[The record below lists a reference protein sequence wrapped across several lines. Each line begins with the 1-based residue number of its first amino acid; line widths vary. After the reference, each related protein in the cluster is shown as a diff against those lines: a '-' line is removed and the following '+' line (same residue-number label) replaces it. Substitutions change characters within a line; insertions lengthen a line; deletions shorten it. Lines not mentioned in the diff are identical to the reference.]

1 MPLSQ
6 HGSLTDHV
14 SVVIWTPSNSLE
26 EAIGGQKSE
35 ADFVIAD

>member
-6 HGSLTDHV
+6 HGSLTGHV
-14 SVVIWTPSNSLE
+14 SVVFWTSGNSLA
-26 EAIGGQKSE
+26 EAISGQKGE